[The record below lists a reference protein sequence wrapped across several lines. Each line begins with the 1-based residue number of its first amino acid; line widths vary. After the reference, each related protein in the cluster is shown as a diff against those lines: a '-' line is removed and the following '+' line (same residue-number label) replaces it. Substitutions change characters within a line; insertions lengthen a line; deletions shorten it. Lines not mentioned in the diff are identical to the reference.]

1 MTIKLIDTY
10 DRAVIEPL
18 GIFSDENATI
28 GDRTNFPGLPPAV
41 AELMKEYVVEGKL
54 PATRQPEDSIV
65 WTDTECIVTIVWLDY
80 YTATL
85 RSVGK
90 TSSLGSIGLKSSV
103 VVEED

>member
-18 GIFSDENATI
+18 GIFSDENTAI
-28 GDRTNFPGLPPAV
+28 GDRTNFSGLPPAL

-65 WTDTECIVTIVWLDY
+65 WTDTECIVTIVWNDY

-90 TSSLGSIGLKSSV
+90 ASSLGSIGLKSSV